1 MIVDR
6 LNGKFQREFVDM
18 ENKMNTEDI
27 TNTTNPSFDDFLQTI
42 PEGTRHTYKNYFG
55 LVDLNYDTDVDD
67 LAEQIRQ
74 YIFDFIPVQD
84 SRQKIMNTS
93 FDKIR
98 KYGKFI
104 GKGLLVSEAIKLIDV
119 DKLLNE
125 IQSVHIT
132 VPFISHSQFLKL
144 LQEFNNYTEENYE
157 YLRTLF
163 LAIYEGVYSSDL
175 KVLRNLRWNDVNTDK
190 NFVRLNND
198 KDVYDLSISKELA
211 QNLVN
216 LSKVETYYRKARYGG
231 WRKLEGLDNNCCF
244 KALLRSDCN
253 NIPNG
258 ITDFYRREYRKAIGR
273 YLNNSLSMKNLFISG
288 MMYRISVKFKKY
300 NISLTD
306 YFERN
311 DLSYEF
317 RIQTNELIRNEFNRC
332 HYSNTIRLFKNL
344 VKGYTYLFTEE

>member
-1 MIVDR
+1 MNVIR
-6 LNGKFQREFVDM
+6 LSTLLLRKLGVKLGDTVTIKGNRNRLSGKFQRKIVDT
-18 ENKMNTEDI
+18 ENTMNTDDI
-27 TNTTNPSFDDFLQTI
+27 IKTTNTTFDDFLQTI
-42 PEGTRHTYKNYFG
+42 PEGTQHTYKNYFG

-84 SRQKIMNTS
+84 TRQKIVNTS

-125 IQSVHIT
+125 IQSAHTT

-175 KVLRNLRWNDVNTDK
+175 KVLRNLRRDDVNIDK
-190 NFVRLNND
+190 EFVTLNGD

-211 QNLVN
+211 QSLID
-216 LSKVETYYRKARYGG
+216 LSKIETYYRKARYGG
-231 WRKLEGLDNNCCF
+231 WRKLEGLDNDCCF
-244 KALLRSDCN
+244 KALLRNDCTN
-253 NIPNG
+253 VPNG

-273 YLNNSLSMKNLFISG
+273 YLDNPLSIKNL
-288 MMYRISVKFKKY
+288 
-300 NISLTD
+300 L
-306 YFERN
+306 
-311 DLSYEF
+311 
-317 RIQTNELIRNEFNRC
+317 
-332 HYSNTIRLFKNL
+332 
-344 VKGYTYLFTEE
+344 

>member
-1 MIVDR
+1 
-6 LNGKFQREFVDM
+6 M
-18 ENKMNTEDI
+18 ENKMNTDYMA
-27 TNTTNPSFDDFLQTI
+27 NTTNPPFGDFLQTI

-67 LAEQIRQ
+67 LAKQIRQ

-125 IQSVHIT
+125 IQSAHKVA
-132 VPFISHSQFLKL
+132 PFISHSQFLKL

-231 WRKLEGLDNNCCF
+231 WRKLEGLDNNCSF

-273 YLNNSLSMKNLFISG
+273 YLNNPLSMKNLFISG
-288 MMYRISVKFKKY
+288 MMYRISVKFGKY
-300 NISLTD
+300 IDNETLVE
-306 YFERN
+306 YFEGSLHQRHSEISN
-311 DLSYEF
+311 Q
-317 RIQTNELIRNEFNRC
+317 IIKNEFERC

-344 VKGYTYLFTEE
+344 VKGYTYLFMEN